1 MKDARVIVVSDQE
14 PGLPYSK
21 GLRAS
26 ELMVTG
32 LSPFR
37 AYQVAEEVE
46 ERLLSE
52 GTETVTREQLN
63 ELTVVVLSDLAGERY
78 AKNFLR
84 WQSIEK
90 LDVPLVVLIGGATG
104 VGKSTIATQLA
115 VRMGIVRVSGS
126 DAVREVSRAMLTSQL
141 MPTL

>member
-1 MKDARVIVVSDQE
+1 MVEPKVIVISDRRQ
-14 PGLPYSK
+14 GLPYSK

-52 GTETVTREQLN
+52 GTKTVTREQLN
-63 ELTVVVLSDLAGERY
+63 ELMGVVLSDLAGERY
-78 AKNFLR
+78 ATNFRR

-90 LDVPLVVLIGGATG
+90 LDVPLVVLIGG
-104 VGKSTIATQLA
+104 
-115 VRMGIVRVSGS
+115 
-126 DAVREVSRAMLTSQL
+126 
-141 MPTL
+141 